1 MNYIAPLGKNIADV
15 ASYFTSKETTDTMTA
30 NKDML
35 KLASVL
41 NNSHIDHHLI
51 DLPKLVV
58 VGTQSSGKSSLLNS
72 LMGMDVLPVGKSMT
86 TRTPLHLDLIQTT
99 LDARIEFGTYDQM
112 QWNVSKKILITYPQL
127 TTEQRD
133 AVKHEIELQTT
144 LKAGNEL
151 NISHEPIFMKIYASG
166 IPNLSFIDLPG
177 LTSIAMTDRGQPKDI
192 KDQIIRLVSD
202 TIQSKQTIILAIM
215 AARPDIEADMAMEIV
230 KQADPKGE
238 RTIGILTKLDLM
250 NEDADI
256 SAYLENR
263 LSVDLTLKY
272 GYYGIKNRSN
282 PAQSIQDALVAE
294 KSYFQSHPIYRQ
306 DKYKSRLGITTVA
319 SHVSTILIHAIKCC
333 LPHVLSHITKQLDK
347 TNDELIQLGTSIP
360 PEKEVRYMTLN
371 GLVSHYVKTFTQA
384 IESRGSV
391 YQTGRLIKDRFMAF
405 RQTIQSMNPFKEW
418 KDQELLDRLK
428 GYDGLHMSFPYVPLE
443 IIETCLKDRT
453 LRPLMKLLDP
463 SQLCLQDCMDLL
475 QQLLYD
481 IMEQPMIKKYP
492 NLIKSLRTVIIN
504 DIFVPCYQTA
514 LLRVK
519 DVLHSEEAYIWTD
532 QEAFHKAMRSEF
544 STIIKATGEYDIGK
558 LKQVL
563 YEYYKTVVN
572 TVSDTVPKHIV
583 YHLIQ
588 SVTTQVNGVLFE
600 KIVGGDVNVLLE
612 EFPEIEQRRKELE
625 HTKKELC
632 EIKKRI
638 EAVL

>member
-15 ASYFTSKETTDTMTA
+15 ASYFTSKEAHDTMVSH
-30 NKDML
+30 KEML

-41 NNSHIDHHLI
+41 NNSRVDHHLI

-86 TRTPLHLDLIQTT
+86 TRTPLHLDLIQTSSE
-99 LDARIEFGTYDQM
+99 ARIEFGTYEQL
-112 QWNVSKKILITYPQL
+112 QWTVAKKIVITYPTL
-127 TTEQRD
+127 TNDQRD
-133 AVKHEIELQTT
+133 AVKQEIELQTN
-144 LKAGNEL
+144 LKAGVEL
-151 NISHEPIFMKIYASG
+151 NISHEPIFMKIYAAG

-192 KDQIIRLVSD
+192 KDQIIQLVSD
-202 TIQSKQTIILAIM
+202 TIQSKHTLILAII

-230 KQADPKGE
+230 KRADPQGE

-256 SAYLENR
+256 GAYLENR

-282 PAQSIQDALVAE
+282 PAQTIPEALLAE
-294 KSYFQSHPIYRQ
+294 KQYFQSHPVYRH
-306 DKYKSRLGITTVA
+306 DKYKSRLGMTTVA
-319 SHVSTILIHAIKCC
+319 HHVSAILVHAIKCS
-333 LPHVLSHITKQLDK
+333 LPQVLSHITKQLDK
-347 TNDELIQLGTSIP
+347 ITEELVVMGTSVP
-360 PEKEVRYMTLN
+360 PEKEIRYMTLN
-371 GLVSHYVKTFTQA
+371 GLVSSYVKTFGQA
-384 IESRGSV
+384 IASRGSL
-391 YQTGRLIKDRFMAF
+391 YQTGRLIKDRFVQF
-405 RQTIQSMNPFKEW
+405 RKTIASYNPFSEW

-428 GYDGLHMSFPYVPLE
+428 GYDGMRMSFPYVPLE
-443 IIETCLKDRT
+443 IIETCLTDRT
-453 LRPLMKLLDP
+453 LQPLGKLVEP
-463 SQLCLQDCMDLL
+463 SQHCLQECVDLL

-481 IMEQPMIKKYP
+481 MMDQPALKKYP
-492 NLIKSLRTVIIN
+492 HLIKSLRTVIVN

-514 LLRVK
+514 LVRVK
-519 DVLHSEEAYIWTD
+519 ELIKSEEAYIWTD
-532 QEAFHKAMRSEF
+532 HPEFHRVMRSDF
-544 STIIKATGEYDIGK
+544 STIINATGEYDIAK
-558 LKQVL
+558 LKHVL
-563 YEYYKTVVN
+563 HEYYKTVVQ
-572 TVSDTVPKHIV
+572 TLSDSMPKCIV

-588 SVTTQVNGVLFE
+588 SVTHQVNVILFE

-625 HTKKELC
+625 QGKKELQD
-632 EIKKRI
+632 IKKRI
-638 EAVL
+638 ELVL